1 METHILVNP
10 LATANGTYRSPSIAA
25 FDFHRQFPGY
35 AATPLTP
42 MPALAVMLG
51 VGSVVVKDESSRLDL
66 PSFKILGASWAT
78 YRAIMDRLGVDS
90 ASLGDL
96 RVALADR
103 TPLMLA
109 TATDGNHGRAVAR
122 MATVLGCT
130 ARVLVPRGTAQSR
143 IDAIAGDGA
152 AVEIID
158 DTYDAA
164 VAQAAAG
171 AGPDCLIISDTAWP
185 GYEDVPRWITE
196 GYGTIFQEADAQ
208 LGGDGP
214 DVVLVQIGVGSLAT
228 AVVRHYRPTGARIV
242 GVEPVSAACMWA
254 SVAAGAIVEVPGPHT
269 SIMAGLNCGIPS
281 LLAWPVVSAGVDI
294 FVAIEDERARQ
305 AMRLMADAGI
315 VAGETGAAGIG
326 GLLELLMGPD
336 AAETRATLGITPS
349 SRILALCTEG
359 ATDPA
364 AYAQIVGHAPDTL
377 ASR

>member
-1 METHILVNP
+1 
-10 LATANGTYRSPSIAA
+10 
-25 FDFHRQFPGY
+25 
-35 AATPLTP
+35 

-103 TPLMLA
+103 APLMLA

-143 IDAIAGDGA
+143 IDAIAGEGA

-164 VAQAAAG
+164 VTQAAAG

-336 AAETRATLGITPS
+336 AAETRAMLGITPS